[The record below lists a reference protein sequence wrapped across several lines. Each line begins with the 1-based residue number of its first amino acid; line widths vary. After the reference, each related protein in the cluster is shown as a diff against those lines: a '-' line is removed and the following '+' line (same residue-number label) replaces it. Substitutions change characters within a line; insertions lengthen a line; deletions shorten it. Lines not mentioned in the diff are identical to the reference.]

1 MQLEIHRISCSAFRQ
16 GSHGARVALF
26 LFLDSSCVPSHA
38 MAPASSKMSGSIPNS
53 QRTTIRSQIDTS
65 FEATAKPGT
74 VSAEDQVA
82 NKFSDW
88 LTVAFEYYRDLGGG
102 KQITSAKQM
111 RSKLADY
118 LDKMSHHLRNEST
131 SALGTRLSASSNS
144 TSSDSQ
150 CRICLESEGESR
162 YAVLENCDHKYCEPC
177 MRSWVMV
184 NPNQPVQCPT
194 CRALSSRILLS
205 AHFLLGELK
214 KAEFDT
220 MICCPA
226 HQLVPENQEEE
237 TDANEDIVIILDDAN
252 DDFIDA
258 AAVDDP
264 NDPDFV
270 PEQEELGSLS
280 LDEDEIVLVDPIYNR
295 TRQSESSEEEED
307 P

>member
-1 MQLEIHRISCSAFRQ
+1 MQLEVNRIGCSAFRQ
-16 GSHGARVALF
+16 ASHCARY

-53 QRTTIRSQIDTS
+53 QRTTIRSPIDTS

-88 LTVAFEYYRDLGGG
+88 LTVAFEYYRNLGDGQ
-102 KQITSAKQM
+102 QITSAKQM

-118 LDKMSHHLRNEST
+118 LDKMSHHLRNESVST
-131 SALGTRLSASSNS
+131 QGTLASTPLNS

-150 CRICLESEGESR
+150 CRICLESEGGSR

-184 NPNQPVQCPT
+184 NPNQPVKCPT

-205 AHFLLGELK
+205 AHFFLGDQK
-214 KAEFDT
+214 KAEFDS
-220 MICCPA
+220 MLCCPA
-226 HQLVPENQEEE
+226 HQLVPENQEEEE

-280 LDEDEIVLVDPIYNR
+280 LDEDEIVLDDPFDYL